1 MRLSHTA
8 TRHYNISPVR
18 YANIFS
24 DAVNHKVS
32 IKIFC
37 DKPCIWRHL
46 ATLSR
51 SSRGGGG
58 GAVSLWRVEN
68 YPLFR
73 IIKYQ
78 LSQNVVQEN
87 IIHT

>member
-58 GAVSLWRVEN
+58 ALYLYGVW
-68 YPLFR
+68 R
-73 IIKYQ
+73 IIRC
-78 LSQNVVQEN
+78 LEL
-87 IIHT
+87 